1 MREFT
6 EREQET
12 LEFLGS
18 FGPTVKETDCMIK
31 GYMSDD
37 EGVGKVYLHST
48 ALRNLAED
56 LNSIAQW
63 LDERATKAEQNEG
76 S

>member
-12 LEFLGS
+12 LEFLGR
-18 FGPTVKETDCMIK
+18 FGPTSNPLLCELK
-31 GYMSDD
+31 GWMADD
-37 EGVGKVYLHST
+37 DGGGKVYLRSPD
-48 ALRNLAED
+48 LRAIAED

-63 LDERATKAEQNEG
+63 LDERATEAEEQK
-76 S
+76 